1 MIASISQGAGFGGLF
16 GYLLALEKSAKII
29 GGNVACRSVKG
40 LTREF
45 KAISDLNPQVT
56 VIAKHIALAFAPED
70 GEIANSLKAEIPMR
84 LLDELGYKNS
94 QFLIVEHP
102 RSDHDHNHDHLHIVV
117 NVVGLDGER
126 VKNGFEWRRTEKI
139 LRALETEHDLT
150 PVACSWEAAR
160 SLPTKGQ
167 SERYRREV
175 VAAEADPTL
184 PTPELPV
191 STKLQNTIDEIIP
204 YSPTMTDYV
213 ARLQSKGVE
222 VRPKITRTGLVQGLS
237 YSLDGVAFQGAHLQG
252 CSFPKLQAR
261 GVNYE
266 RERDL
271 PALSAVARGEKLIV
285 MTEVDFTP
293 EVEADEQLV
302 NVEFITV
309 PAVVVKEKSERKS
322 QSSSYEMSM

>member
-1 MIASISQGAGFGGLF
+1 MIASISQGGSFGGLF
-16 GYLLALEKSAKII
+16 GYLLAEEKQAKII

-40 LTREF
+40 LAREF

-56 VIAKHIALAFAPED
+56 VVAKHIALAFAPED
-70 GEIANSLKAEIPMR
+70 GEVANSLKNEIAMK
-84 LLDELGYKNS
+84 LIEELGYGNS

-102 RSDHDHNHDHLHIVV
+102 RSDHDHNHDHLHIAV
-117 NVVGLDGER
+117 NIVGLDGER

-139 LRALETEHDLT
+139 LRSIETEHNLT
-150 PVACSWEAAR
+150 PR

-175 VAAEADPTL
+175 AAAEADPNL

-191 STKLQNTIDEIIP
+191 STKLQDTIDEVVP
-204 YSPTMTDYV
+204 HSSTMTDYV

-222 VRPKITRTGLVQGLS
+222 VRPKITRTGLVEGLS

-261 GVNYE
+261 GVSYE

-271 PALSAVARGEKLIV
+271 PALSAVARGERLTVEI
-285 MTEVDFTP
+285 EVEFTP
-293 EVEADEQLV
+293 EVKADERLV
-302 NVEFITV
+302 NTEFISV
-309 PAVVVKEKSERKS
+309 PAFVVEQKGERKS
-322 QSSSYEMSM
+322 QSRSRGMSM